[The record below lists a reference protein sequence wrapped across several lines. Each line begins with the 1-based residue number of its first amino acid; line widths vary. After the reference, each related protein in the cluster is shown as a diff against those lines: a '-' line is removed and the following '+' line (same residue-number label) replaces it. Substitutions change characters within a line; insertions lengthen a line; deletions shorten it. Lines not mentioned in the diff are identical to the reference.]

1 MVQICLGRILKPD
14 SCSVLS
20 RHFFLFN
27 VHGKFT
33 NTNALTVTKEF
44 DDVCVEVE
52 MELTAL
58 PPPLHDVSSSNIIKN
73 AISLFFDIF

>member
-1 MVQICLGRILKPD
+1 M
-14 SCSVLS
+14 LS
-20 RHFFLFN
+20 RHFFFFN
-27 VHGKFT
+27 VYGKFT

-73 AISLFFDIF
+73 AIGLFFDIF